1 MKIIKIYYFKN
12 FYIINLSIYE
22 LLKKNNILN
31 DKYLNNLINIH
42 YIINNGKI
50 IFKFK
55 YKESNNIFIYKQSD
69 NYSFIPEIILY
80 FHSNKNEMDEQYNK
94 FKENKNMEYDINNII
109 NNNNFIQ
116 VDSFYLYDTQNKVE
130 LSEIKSD
137 NQINKKSIEFL
148 INIYITHKDIE
159 NKTKR
164 SLKNSSIEIYS
175 IINKES
181 MNKILNYFEYNNFI
195 DFIKENIIDKNED
208 KIVDEIMNNF
218 YNNEYLMNLNN
229 KAKKAAQALKSIKMI
244 NENESIDYNND
255 IEIINDKVKNYINE
269 LLEDIYIEDRK
280 FLFGDKKIIMDY
292 KFVKNYFIIGK
303 FENCAF
309 KSEIMLIFEQIYRKL
324 FFNISS

>member
-1 MKIIKIYYFKN
+1 MLIFVYPESLNLENYKKIYYFKN

-55 YKESNNIFIYKQSD
+55 YKECNNIFIYKQSD

-195 DFIKENIIDKNED
+195 DFI
-208 KIVDEIMNNF
+208 
-218 YNNEYLMNLNN
+218 
-229 KAKKAAQALKSIKMI
+229 
-244 NENESIDYNND
+244 
-255 IEIINDKVKNYINE
+255 
-269 LLEDIYIEDRK
+269 
-280 FLFGDKKIIMDY
+280 
-292 KFVKNYFIIGK
+292 
-303 FENCAF
+303 
-309 KSEIMLIFEQIYRKL
+309 
-324 FFNISS
+324 